1 MIVNLTIDVI
11 LQRILASSA
20 LNALLNAGEERPAV
34 LNSDHRE
41 ALIPVIQ
48 DAFSFQVLD
57 ILDIVTAQSQDDTN
71 LTVEFIDTPTSVI
84 SSPSELLMACIVARV
99 LHSLWLQV
107 DSERAKAYLS
117 MVQQST
123 ALLRETFLYTRF
135 APGMRIYSG
144 Y

>member
-1 MIVNLTIDVI
+1 

-20 LNALLNAGEERPAV
+20 LNALLNTGDDCPAV
-34 LNSDHRE
+34 LNGDHRE
-41 ALIPVIQ
+41 ALVPIIQ
-48 DAFSFQVLD
+48 NAFSFQVLD
-57 ILDIVTAQSQDDTN
+57 MLDIVTAQSQDDTN
-71 LTVEFIDTPTSVI
+71 LTVEFIDTQAVTI
-84 SSPSELLMACIVARV
+84 NSPAELLMACVAARV

-107 DSERAKAYLS
+107 DSERAKAYQS

-135 APGMRIYSG
+135 TPGMRIDSG